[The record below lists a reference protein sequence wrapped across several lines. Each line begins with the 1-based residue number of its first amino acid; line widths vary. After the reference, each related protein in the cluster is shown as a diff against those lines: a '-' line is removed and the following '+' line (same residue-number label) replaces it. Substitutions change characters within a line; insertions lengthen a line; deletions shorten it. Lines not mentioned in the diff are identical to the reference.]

1 MKARITTVLS
11 LTGVLVAGSAA
22 ALVNTQVLQGS
33 AVPAGSGNKVTI
45 ALDKFASAVDQD
57 APTVVG
63 DTTLPPAPTPESP
76 DPALAAAAVTTQAIY
91 QIDDAGLVTVDTA
104 GDVLTLVSAVPNPD
118 WSVVNAQSVDA
129 YNVEVQFQMGT
140 TLVEFR
146 ANLLFGVV
154 GTAVVTTSLDTGTGG
169 VDDTVA
175 SDAVVPTANTTAP
188 VTQDTPT
195 DDSTPG
201 HHHRDHHTGDAP
213 TGTGDA
219 PIGDDHGGDDD

>member
-22 ALVNTQVLQGS
+22 ALVNTQVLHGS
-33 AVPAGSGNKVTI
+33 AVPARSGNKVTI
-45 ALDKFASAVDQD
+45 ALDKFANVVDQD
-57 APTVVG
+57 VPAVLG
-63 DTTLPPAPTPESP
+63 ETTLAPAPTPQPP

-104 GDVLTLVSAVPNPD
+104 GDVLTLVAAVPNPD
-118 WSVVNAQSVDA
+118 WSVVKAQSVDA

-154 GTAVVTTSLDTGTGG
+154 GTAVVTTSLDTGSGG
-169 VDDTVA
+169 IDDTVA
-175 SDAVVPTANTTAP
+175 SDAVAPTATTAAP
-188 VTQDTPT
+188 ATQDAPT
-195 DDSTPG
+195 DNNTDG
-201 HHHRDHHTGDAP
+201 HHYRDHHSGDVP
-213 TGTGDA
+213 SSD
-219 PIGDDHGGDDD
+219 PPSGDDHRGDDD